1 MSLKLSYNFSTIR
14 IAARLVERS
23 RRHSAPKTV
32 IDSFDSLG
40 YLAKIAP
47 RHHVAPGCPQ
57 RMSAMSETINV
68 PAVMADASAVTRIKS
83 EIDISDRSRIVTF
96 GDRAQRSVVEFADRI
111 LAQTQNRELGTTGKL
126 LSDILAK
133 ARGLDPATLKD
144 SNFLTR
150 LFTSV
155 ESRLRRFSEQFGDV
169 ASQIDRICVELDR
182 NKEILRRDIAV
193 LDELHEQTKT
203 SLGDLDSHI
212 AAGKSFAEDFRGH
225 KLVELEQAAKATG
238 AGSDTLLA
246 AQTYQDAA
254 QALDRLEKRIFY
266 LQQARQIGIQQLPQI
281 RIVQSGD
288 ETLIENLQAT
298 TELTIPVWKQ
308 KMILLLGLS
317 RQQSALALQK
327 TVTDATN
334 EMMRQASEM
343 MKTQAIE
350 IEKQSQRGIVDI
362 ETLEKTNR
370 DLVDTISGVLNV
382 QDQGRKKRAEIE
394 QRMAQLTDELKSA
407 LSKSPA

>member
-68 PAVMADASAVTRIKS
+68 PAVMADVSAVTRIKS

-111 LAQTQNRELGTTGKL
+111 LA
-126 LSDILAK
+126 K

-144 SNFLTR
+144 SNLLTR

-182 NKEILRRDIAV
+182 NKETLRRDIAV

-225 KLVELEQAAKATG
+225 KLVELEQAAKATD

-327 TVTDATN
+327 TVT
-334 EMMRQASEM
+334 
-343 MKTQAIE
+343 
-350 IEKQSQRGIVDI
+350 
-362 ETLEKTNR
+362 
-370 DLVDTISGVLNV
+370 
-382 QDQGRKKRAEIE
+382 
-394 QRMAQLTDELKSA
+394 
-407 LSKSPA
+407 

>member
-68 PAVMADASAVTRIKS
+68 PAVMADVSAVTRIKS

-150 LFTSV
+150 LFSSM

-182 NKEILRRDIAV
+182 NKETLRRDIAV

-212 AAGKSFAEDFRGH
+212 AAGKAFAEDFRRNR
-225 KLVELEQAAKATG
+225 LVELEQAVKAAG
-238 AGSDTLLA
+238 AGSDALLA

-254 QALDRLEKRIFY
+254 QALDRLDKRVFY

-288 ETLIENLQAT
+288 ETLIENQQAT

-394 QRMAQLTDELKSA
+394 QRMAQLTDDLKTGLA
-407 LSKSPA
+407 AAIT

>member
-1 MSLKLSYNFSTIR
+1 
-14 IAARLVERS
+14 
-23 RRHSAPKTV
+23 
-32 IDSFDSLG
+32 
-40 YLAKIAP
+40 
-47 RHHVAPGCPQ
+47 
-57 RMSAMSETINV
+57 MSETINV
-68 PAVMADASAVTRIKS
+68 PAVTADASVVSGIKS

-96 GDRAQRSVVEFADRI
+96 GDRAQHAVVEFADRI
-111 LAQTQNRELGTTGKL
+111 LAQTQNRELGASGKL

-144 SNFLTR
+144 SGFLTR
-150 LFTSV
+150 LFSSV
-155 ESRLRRFSEQFGDV
+155 ESRLRRFSEQFGNV
-169 ASQIDRICVELDR
+169 SSQIDRICVELDR
-182 NKEILRRDIAV
+182 NKETLRRDIAV
-193 LDELHEQTKT
+193 LDELHEQTKS
-203 SLGDLDSHI
+203 SLGNLDAHI
-212 AAGKSFAEDFRGH
+212 AAGKGFAEEFRAH
-225 KLVELEQAAKATG
+225 KLVELEQATKAT
-238 AGSDTLLA
+238 APGSDALLA
-246 AQTYQDAA
+246 AQSYQDAA

-334 EMMRQASEM
+334 DMMRQASEM

-350 IEKQSQRGIVDI
+350 IEKQSQRGIIDI
-362 ETLEKTNR
+362 QTLEKTNS
-370 DLVDTISGVLNV
+370 DLIDTISGVLNV
-382 QDQGRKKRAEIE
+382 QQQGRQKRAEIE

-407 LSKSPA
+407 MSKSPS

>member
-1 MSLKLSYNFSTIR
+1 M
-14 IAARLVERS
+14 
-23 RRHSAPKTV
+23 
-32 IDSFDSLG
+32 
-40 YLAKIAP
+40 
-47 RHHVAPGCPQ
+47 
-57 RMSAMSETINV
+57 
-68 PAVMADASAVTRIKS
+68 
-83 EIDISDRSRIVTF
+83 
-96 GDRAQRSVVEFADRI
+96 VEFADRI

-144 SNFLTR
+144 GNFLTR
-150 LFTSV
+150 LFSSM

-182 NKEILRRDIAV
+182 NKETLRRDIAV

-238 AGSDTLLA
+238 AGSDTVLA

-298 TELTIPVWKQ
+298 TELTIPVWK
-308 KMILLLGLS
+308 
-317 RQQSALALQK
+317 
-327 TVTDATN
+327 
-334 EMMRQASEM
+334 
-343 MKTQAIE
+343 
-350 IEKQSQRGIVDI
+350 
-362 ETLEKTNR
+362 
-370 DLVDTISGVLNV
+370 
-382 QDQGRKKRAEIE
+382 
-394 QRMAQLTDELKSA
+394 
-407 LSKSPA
+407 

>member
-1 MSLKLSYNFSTIR
+1 MN
-14 IAARLVERS
+14 
-23 RRHSAPKTV
+23 
-32 IDSFDSLG
+32 
-40 YLAKIAP
+40 
-47 RHHVAPGCPQ
+47 
-57 RMSAMSETINV
+57 ETINV
-68 PAVMADASAVTRIKS
+68 PAVMVDASAVARIKS

-111 LAQTQNRELGTTGKL
+111 LAQTQNRELGPTGKL

-133 ARGLDPATLKD
+133 ARSLDPASLKD
-144 SNFLTR
+144 GNFLTR
-150 LFTSV
+150 LFSTM
-155 ESRLRRFSEQFGDV
+155 EARLRRFTEQFGDV
-169 ASQIDRICVELDR
+169 ASQIDRVCVELDR
-182 NKEILRRDIAV
+182 NKETLRRDIAV
-193 LDELHEQTKT
+193 LDELHEQTKE
-203 SLGDLDSHI
+203 SLVDLDSHI
-212 AAGKSFAEDFRGH
+212 AAGKAFVEDFRRR
-225 KLVELEQAAKATG
+225 KLVELEQAAKG
-238 AGSDTLLA
+238 APGGSDALLA
-246 AQTYQDAA
+246 AQTFQDAA

-317 RQQSALALQK
+317 RQKSALDLQK

-370 DLVDTISGVLNV
+370 DLLDTITGVFNV
-382 QDQGRKKRAEIE
+382 QEQGRKKRAEIE

-407 LSKSPA
+407 LSKSPT

>member
-1 MSLKLSYNFSTIR
+1 
-14 IAARLVERS
+14 
-23 RRHSAPKTV
+23 
-32 IDSFDSLG
+32 
-40 YLAKIAP
+40 
-47 RHHVAPGCPQ
+47 
-57 RMSAMSETINV
+57 MSETINA
-68 PAVMADASAVTRIKS
+68 PAVTADASVVSRIKS

-96 GDRAQRSVVEFADRI
+96 GDRAQHAVVEFADRI
-111 LAQTQNRELGTTGKL
+111 LAQTQNRELGATGKL

-144 SNFLTR
+144 SGFLTR
-150 LFTSV
+150 LFSSV

-169 ASQIDRICVELDR
+169 SSQIDRICVELDR
-182 NKEILRRDIAV
+182 NKETLRRDIAV
-193 LDELHEQTKT
+193 LDELHEQTKS
-203 SLGDLDSHI
+203 SLGNLDAHI
-212 AAGKSFAEDFRGH
+212 AAGKGFAEDFRTH
-225 KLVELEQAAKATG
+225 KLVELEQAAKAT
-238 AGSDTLLA
+238 APGSDALLA

-254 QALDRLEKRIFY
+254 QTLDRLEKRIFY

-334 EMMRQASEM
+334 QMMRQASEM

-350 IEKQSQRGIVDI
+350 IEKQSQRGIIDI
-362 ETLEKTNR
+362 QTLEKTNS
-370 DLVDTISGVLNV
+370 DLIDTISGVLNV
-382 QDQGRKKRAEIE
+382 QQQGRQKRAEIE

-407 LSKSPA
+407 MSKSPS

>member
-1 MSLKLSYNFSTIR
+1 
-14 IAARLVERS
+14 
-23 RRHSAPKTV
+23 
-32 IDSFDSLG
+32 
-40 YLAKIAP
+40 
-47 RHHVAPGCPQ
+47 
-57 RMSAMSETINV
+57 MSETINV
-68 PAVMADASAVTRIKS
+68 PAVMVDASAVAQIKS
-83 EIDISDRSRIVTF
+83 AIDISDRSRIVTF

-126 LSDILAK
+126 LSDILGK

-144 SNFLTR
+144 SGFFTR
-150 LFTSV
+150 LFSSM

-169 ASQIDRICVELDR
+169 SSQIDRVCIELDR
-182 NKEILRRDIAV
+182 NKETLRRDIAV
-193 LDELHEQTKT
+193 LDELHEQTKA

-212 AAGKSFAEDFRGH
+212 AAGKTFAEDFRRGR
-225 KLVELEQAAKATG
+225 LVELEQAVKTAG
-238 AGSDTLLA
+238 EGSDALLA

-254 QALDRLEKRIFY
+254 QALDRLEKRVFY

-298 TELTIPVWKQ
+298 TELAIPVWKQ

-317 RQQSALALQK
+317 RQRSALDLQT

-334 EMMRQASEM
+334 EMMKQASEM

-362 ETLEKTNR
+362 ATLEKTNS

-382 QDQGRKKRAEIE
+382 QAEGRKQRAEIE

-407 LSKSPA
+407 MSKSTPTV

>member
-1 MSLKLSYNFSTIR
+1 VN
-14 IAARLVERS
+14 
-23 RRHSAPKTV
+23 
-32 IDSFDSLG
+32 
-40 YLAKIAP
+40 
-47 RHHVAPGCPQ
+47 
-57 RMSAMSETINV
+57 ETISV
-68 PAVMADASAVTRIKS
+68 PAVQADGAAVARIRS

-133 ARGLDPATLKD
+133 ARGLDPAALKD
-144 SNFLTR
+144 AGFFAR
-150 LFTSV
+150 LFSSAQARV
-155 ESRLRRFSEQFGDV
+155 ARFSEQFGDV
-169 ASQIDRICVELDR
+169 ASQIDRVCVELDR
-182 NKEILRRDIAV
+182 NKEILRRDIAL
-193 LDELHEQTKT
+193 LDDLYEQTKEA
-203 SLGDLDSHI
+203 LGGLEAHI
-212 AAGKSFAEDFRGH
+212 TAGKGFAEEFRRG
-225 KLVELEQAAKATG
+225 KLAELEQTAKAQ
-238 AGSDTLLA
+238 GSGSSDAMLA
-246 AQTYQDAA
+246 AQTYQDAV

-266 LQQARQIGIQQLPQI
+266 LQQARQVGIQQLPQI

-317 RQQSALALQK
+317 RQKSALELQK

-370 DLVDTISGVLNV
+370 DLIDTISGVLTV
-382 QDQGRKKRAEIE
+382 QQQGRSKRAEIE

-407 LSKSPA
+407 MSKTS

>member
-1 MSLKLSYNFSTIR
+1 MN
-14 IAARLVERS
+14 
-23 RRHSAPKTV
+23 
-32 IDSFDSLG
+32 
-40 YLAKIAP
+40 
-47 RHHVAPGCPQ
+47 
-57 RMSAMSETINV
+57 ETISV
-68 PAVMADASAVTRIKS
+68 PAVQSDATAVARIKS

-133 ARGLDPATLKD
+133 ARGLDPAALKD
-144 SNFLTR
+144 AGFFAR
-150 LFTSV
+150 LFSSV
-155 ESRLRRFSEQFGDV
+155 EARVRRFSEQFGDV
-169 ASQIDRICVELDR
+169 ASQIDRVCVELDR
-182 NKEILRRDIAV
+182 NKEVLRRDIAL
-193 LDELHEQTKT
+193 LDDLYEQTREA
-203 SLGDLDSHI
+203 LGGLESHI
-212 AAGKSFAEDFRGH
+212 AAGKAFAEEFRNDR
-225 KLVELEQAAKATG
+225 LAELERTAKAQTSG
-238 AGSDTLLA
+238 NSDAMLA
-246 AQTYQDAA
+246 AQTYQDAV

-266 LQQARQIGIQQLPQI
+266 LQQARQVGIQQLPQI

-308 KMILLLGLS
+308 KMILLLGLN
-317 RQQSALALQK
+317 RQKSALELQK

-370 DLVDTISGVLNV
+370 DLIDTISGVLAV
-382 QDQGRKKRAEIE
+382 QQEGRTKRAEIE

-407 LSKSPA
+407 MSKTS

>member
-1 MSLKLSYNFSTIR
+1 
-14 IAARLVERS
+14 V
-23 RRHSAPKTV
+23 PTV
-32 IDSFDSLG
+32 IDSCGWPG
-40 YLAKIAP
+40 YLAVLVV
-47 RHHVAPGCPQ
+47 RHHVGTATAFNGVEA
-57 RMSAMSETINV
+57 RMNDAINV
-68 PAVMADASAVTRIKS
+68 PAVRVDASAVARIRS
-83 EIDISDRSRIVTF
+83 ELDISDRSRIVTF

-111 LAQTQNRELGTTGKL
+111 LAQTQNRELGPTGKL

-133 ARGLDPATLKD
+133 ARGLDPATLK
-144 SNFLTR
+144 NGGVFMR
-150 LFTSV
+150 LFSSM

-169 ASQIDRICVELDR
+169 ASQIDRVCVELDR
-182 NKEILRRDIAV
+182 NKETLRRDIAV
-193 LDELHEQTKT
+193 LDELHEQTRA

-212 AAGKSFAEDFRGH
+212 EAGKEFAADFRQNR
-225 KLVELEQAAKATG
+225 LVELDRAVKAAAE
-238 AGSDTLLA
+238 GSDALLA

-254 QALDRLEKRIFY
+254 QALDRLEKRVFY

-317 RQQSALALQK
+317 RQKSALDLQK

-343 MKTQAIE
+343 MKTQAID

-362 ETLEKTNR
+362 ATLEKTNL
-370 DLVDTISGVLNV
+370 DLVDTIKGVLNV
-382 QDQGRKKRAEIE
+382 QEEGRKKRTEIE
-394 QRMAQLTDELKSA
+394 QRMAQLTNQLKSA
-407 LSKSPA
+407 LSQSPA

>member
-1 MSLKLSYNFSTIR
+1 
-14 IAARLVERS
+14 
-23 RRHSAPKTV
+23 
-32 IDSFDSLG
+32 
-40 YLAKIAP
+40 
-47 RHHVAPGCPQ
+47 
-57 RMSAMSETINV
+57 MSETINV
-68 PAVMADASAVTRIKS
+68 PAVTADASVVSRIKS

-96 GDRAQRSVVEFADRI
+96 GDRAQHAVVEFADRI
-111 LAQTQNRELGTTGKL
+111 LAQTQNRELGATGKL

-133 ARGLDPATLKD
+133 ARGLDPATLKN
-144 SNFLTR
+144 SGFLTR
-150 LFTSV
+150 LFSSV
-155 ESRLRRFSEQFGDV
+155 ESRLRRFSEQFGNV
-169 ASQIDRICVELDR
+169 SSQIDRICVELDR
-182 NKEILRRDIAV
+182 NKETLRRDIAV
-193 LDELHEQTKT
+193 LDELHEQTKS
-203 SLGDLDSHI
+203 SLGNLDAHI
-212 AAGKSFAEDFRGH
+212 AAGKGFAEEFRAH
-225 KLVELEQAAKATG
+225 QLVELEQATKAT
-238 AGSDTLLA
+238 APGSDALLA
-246 AQTYQDAA
+246 AQSYQDAA

-334 EMMRQASEM
+334 DMMRQASEM

-350 IEKQSQRGIVDI
+350 IEKQSQRGIIDI
-362 ETLEKTNR
+362 QTLEKTNS
-370 DLVDTISGVLNV
+370 DLIDTISGVLNV
-382 QDQGRKKRAEIE
+382 QQQGRQKRAEIE

-407 LSKSPA
+407 MSKSPS